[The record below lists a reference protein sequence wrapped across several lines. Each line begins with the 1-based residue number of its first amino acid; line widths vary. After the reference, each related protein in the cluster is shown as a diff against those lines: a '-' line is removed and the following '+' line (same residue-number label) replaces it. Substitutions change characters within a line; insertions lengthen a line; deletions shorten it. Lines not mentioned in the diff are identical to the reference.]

1 MNVHLGNRCI
11 CSLGFQGVL
20 NEVLTCPSVVLHVC
34 LYCNWIL
41 AHFYVFL
48 YQLKAA
54 SMVNPKE
61 IPPEGILLA
70 VYLELQNGK
79 IPFDNG
85 D

>member
-1 MNVHLGNRCI
+1 M
-11 CSLGFQGVL
+11 F
-20 NEVLTCPSVVLHVC
+20 
-34 LYCNWIL
+34 
-41 AHFYVFL
+41 FF

-85 D
+85 DLGHNFYI